1 LAGRLLRVEPKA
13 DAITEEMLA
22 KVNFETQPEPLPPV
36 GELAEVT
43 VDLPALPAAPVISN
57 AAIHREHDQ
66 VGVWQVRD
74 GDLHFTPIKY
84 GASDLDG
91 YVQIREGLKADDQVV
106 VYSNK
111 ALTSH
116 SRIDVVERIPGSA
129 R

>member
-1 LAGRLLRVEPKA
+1 
-13 DAITEEMLA
+13 
-22 KVNFETQPEPLPPV
+22 
-36 GELAEVT
+36 
-43 VDLPALPAAPVISN
+43 
-57 AAIHREHDQ
+57 